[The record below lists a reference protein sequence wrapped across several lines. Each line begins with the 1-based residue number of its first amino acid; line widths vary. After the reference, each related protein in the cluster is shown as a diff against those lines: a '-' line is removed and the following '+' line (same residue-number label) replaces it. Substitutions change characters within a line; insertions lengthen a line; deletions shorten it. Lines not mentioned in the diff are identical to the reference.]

1 MILPIYVYG
10 SDVLRERAKEI
21 DVKTEEGLQDFI
33 DNLYVTMKEADGV
46 GIAAPQV
53 GRSIRLLIVD
63 GADLA
68 DEMPE
73 LANFKRVMINPV
85 VLWESDETATFS
97 EGCLSVPNL
106 HVDVIRPSEV
116 KIKYINEK
124 LEEVTENFLGFGC
137 RMVQHE
143 MDHLEGVLFVDRAT
157 PIRKKMIQGKLAN
170 IANGKVHTHYKIVK
184 KNKK

>member
-10 SDVLRERAKEI
+10 MEVLRERAKEV
-21 DVKTEEGLQDFI
+21 DVKAEEGLQEFI
-33 DNLYVTMKEADGV
+33 DNLYQTMKEADGV

-53 GRSIRLLIVD
+53 GRLLRILIVD
-63 GADLA
+63 GADLVE
-68 DEMPE
+68 DLPE
-73 LANFKRVMINPV
+73 LAGFKRVMINPV
-85 VLWESDETATFS
+85 VLQESEQTAEFS

-106 HVDVIRPSEV
+106 HADVVRPAEITV
-116 KIKYINEK
+116 KYTNEK
-124 LEEVTENFLGFGC
+124 LEEVTEHFTGFGC

-143 MDHLEGVLFVDRAT
+143 LDHLDGVLFVDRVS

-170 IANGKVHTHYKIVK
+170 MAAGKVHPHYKVVK

>member
-21 DVKTEEGLQDFI
+21 DVKAEEGLQEFI
-33 DNLYVTMKEADGV
+33 DNLYQTMKEADGV

-63 GADLA
+63 GADLV
-68 DEMPE
+68 DDMPE
-73 LANFKRVMINPV
+73 LAGFKRVMINPV
-85 VLWESDETATFS
+85 VMEESEETVQFS
-97 EGCLSVPNL
+97 EGCLSIPNI
-106 HVDVIRPSEV
+106 HVDVVRPAQIKV
-116 KIKYINEK
+116 KYTNEK
-124 LEEVTENFLGFGC
+124 LEEVTENFSGFGC

-143 MDHLEGVLFVDRAT
+143 MDHLEGVLSVDHAT

-170 IANGKVHTHYKIVK
+170 IANGKTHPHYKIVK
-184 KNKK
+184 KSKK